1 LPALSANVTSARIL
15 GEETGETLSF
25 TPTDSLWTLR
35 APQAL
40 SGAQILVVELTLD
53 HDVMNLPIARNL
65 PTVDVSAMPS
75 LSQGKPVEVS
85 SVWPGREDELNKSHI
100 TDGKLDTLWA
110 AEESARS
117 AWVTVDL
124 QKECEVSRVM
134 LSDAP
139 YGRTQAFDLEAQI
152 DGGEW
157 KKIAEGTTIGEG
169 LNLSFPPVKAQ
180 LFRLNIHKASD
191 TPTLAEFQLF
201 RK

>member
-1 LPALSANVTSARIL
+1 
-15 GEETGETLSF
+15 
-25 TPTDSLWTLR
+25 
-35 APQAL
+35 
-40 SGAQILVVELTLD
+40 
-53 HDVMNLPIARNL
+53 MNLPIARNL
-65 PTVDVSAMPS
+65 PTVDVSVMPS

-100 TDGKLDTLWA
+100 TDGKLDTIWA

-124 QKECEVSRVM
+124 QATQEVSAAM

-139 YGRTQAFDLEAQI
+139 YGRTQAFDLEAQV
-152 DGGEW
+152 DCGW
-157 KKIAEGTTIGEG
+157 KKIAEGTTIGDG

-180 LFRLNIHKASD
+180 LFRLNILKASD

-201 RK
+201 GK